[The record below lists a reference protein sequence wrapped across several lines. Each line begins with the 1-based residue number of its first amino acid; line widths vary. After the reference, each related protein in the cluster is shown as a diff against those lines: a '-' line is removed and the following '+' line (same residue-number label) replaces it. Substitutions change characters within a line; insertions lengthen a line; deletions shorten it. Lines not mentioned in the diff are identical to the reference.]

1 MTNTQL
7 SIKDL
12 QVIDDEPV
20 IPDTIL
26 GSRLEFSR
34 ANDIRKIIE
43 RNTQE
48 LSMYSTLR
56 HRVAT
61 EQCGCVKRQIKTYYL
76 NEPQALLLC
85 MFSRTARAAQVRKEL
100 IEVYMAYRT
109 RGLAKVREHYRAL
122 PNPAARHDDDAS
134 DTHPQPTLPP
144 FRPASR
150 YSPLPP
156 DGIGGNMPTVDEPH
170 RYHWRMVSH
179 FDGAGVYLTHKCEMY
194 QVIGGVD
201 KLFHRVFN
209 RRKNCAEGP
218 AMPISLEEFNA
229 HCAAKLAA
237 TTSVAGY

>member
-1 MTNTQL
+1 MTNTN
-7 SIKDL
+7 ITINDL
-12 QVIDDEPV
+12 QVIESEPRIKDV
-20 IPDTIL
+20 VL
-26 GSRLEFSR
+26 GVALGFSR
-34 ANDIRKIIE
+34 AVKIKDIIE
-43 RNTQE
+43 RNKDE
-48 LSMYSTLR
+48 LQSFGAFPQIGETMK
-56 HRVAT
+56 
-61 EQCGCVKRQIKTYYL
+61 CGCVTRQVKTYYL